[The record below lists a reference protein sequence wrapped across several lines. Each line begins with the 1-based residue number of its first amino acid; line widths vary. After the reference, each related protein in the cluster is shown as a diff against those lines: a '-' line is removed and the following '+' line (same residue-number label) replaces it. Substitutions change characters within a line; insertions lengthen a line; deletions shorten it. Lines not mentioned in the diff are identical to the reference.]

1 MDLGVSSP
9 QLDDAARGFS
19 FMHNGPL
26 DMRMDQSQ
34 TLDAKEIVNKYDESD
49 LINIFRKTRNKKFRY
64 SPRYSKSQKPNLY
77 GFDSAYAKHRESNS
91 VFDKSNAWDEAR
103 LRSRNRSNSLFSKTI
118 LFIVILLTLIFLY
131 IIDFDLSIFLK

>member
-1 MDLGVSSP
+1 MK
-9 QLDDAARGFS
+9 S
-19 FMHNGPL
+19 FFVNL
-26 DMRMDQSQ
+26 FQN
-34 TLDAKEIVNKYDESD
+34 KELS

-77 GFDSAYAKHRESNS
+77 GFDSAYAKNRESNS